1 MSQDQDETGN
11 STTIPGGRAT
21 TEEVTEEVTKE
32 VSKNVKRRRL
42 A

>member
-1 MSQDQDETGN
+1 MSQDQDETGPT
-11 STTIPGGRAT
+11 TTIPGVRAT
-21 TEEVTEEVTKE
+21 TEEVTEE